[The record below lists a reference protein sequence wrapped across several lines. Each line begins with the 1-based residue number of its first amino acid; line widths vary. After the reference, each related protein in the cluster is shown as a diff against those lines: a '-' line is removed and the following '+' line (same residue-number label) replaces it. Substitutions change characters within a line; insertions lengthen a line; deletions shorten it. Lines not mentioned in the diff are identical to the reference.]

1 LLEMFSRGDSGF
13 EVGRLI
19 DEAEKIV

>member
-1 LLEMFSRGDSGF
+1 LEMFSRGDSGF